1 MFLFRLTLIWLNT
14 FDLTIWNESVINFF
28 QFSNVWIKSSEWSYM
43 LTLPRSVTRRRTV
56 LLFSFQ
62 EEEGKKKKQR
72 LVLFLLNF
80 ISFGN
85 LFFFLLN
92 FISFGTLF
100 FRSGFLI
107 SLQFKVQIIMTKYHS
122 SMTFIYI
129 YINSSCMILLAKFKG
144 KAITLE

>member
-1 MFLFRLTLIWLNT
+1 
-14 FDLTIWNESVINFF
+14 
-28 QFSNVWIKSSEWSYM
+28 M

-62 EEEGKKKKQR
+62 EKKKKQR
-72 LVLFLLNF
+72 LVL
-80 ISFGN
+80 
-85 LFFFLLN
+85 FLLN

-129 YINSSCMILLAKFKG
+129 YIYIY
-144 KAITLE
+144 IY